1 MKINLKSSFLN
12 VANLKFFLESCNKF
26 LLARKASMM
35 LYGIHDTAT
44 ENDDYYEYHVD
55 DNDDDGHLLDA
66 PSKSCRQHHLED

>member
-1 MKINLKSSFLN
+1 
-12 VANLKFFLESCNKF
+12 
-26 LLARKASMM
+26 MM

-66 PSKSCRQHHLED
+66 PSKRCRQHHLED

>member
-1 MKINLKSSFLN
+1 
-12 VANLKFFLESCNKF
+12 
-26 LLARKASMM
+26 M

-66 PSKSCRQHHLED
+66 PSKSCRQHHLEDWVGGETEPKTKTELQNVKKFM